1 VSVNTPTGRSPE
13 TGARWI
19 GDDQIGVAR
28 FPLLDLGVHD
38 LCAAVGEVG
47 CGVGARGRRTLDDD
61 HPGPLEHRGEQPDP
75 AVRVD
80 DGVGIGEVRARLG
93 NRCHQQ
99 LSGGRAGLEERRRAD
114 LEIPSG
120 DVLVD
125 DRAGPDTDVG
135 GHVEELDITIGHPRR
150 AFAAGVP
157 HPETD
162 LSVTANLHRRQ
173 EILQARMTD
182 GTGVELDDVVR
193 GPTSQT
199 ESTPVDRPDE
209 AWSGR
214 PTAARSTRPRSPD
227 RRSSPVRRNAS
238 VTTAAFS
245 SSCAA
250 GATCCQVH
258 PPQPAAYAGH
268 GGSTRALDGS
278 STSATSARAKS
289 FFDCTTSIATD
300 SSGSAPRTN
309 TTRPSGIPGDRV
321 AAGGHLLGAH
331 HDRRHRTRL

>member
-1 VSVNTPTGRSPE
+1 
-13 TGARWI
+13 
-19 GDDQIGVAR
+19 VAR

-61 HPGPLEHRGEQPDP
+61 HSGPLEHRGKQPDP

-150 AFAAGVP
+150 AFPTGVP

-173 EILQARMTD
+173 KVLQARMTD

-199 ESTPVDRPDE
+199 ETTPVDGQAVGE
-209 AWSGR
+209 GLMV
-214 PTAARSTRPRSPD
+214 
-227 RRSSPVRRNAS
+227 SSPWLSRIHE
-238 VTTAAFS
+238 TTKQRVEREKQLTNPFSLRAALAFGAVYALVLVGARAAQAYFGPRGIYVAALFS
-245 SSCAA
+245 SIVDVDAITIALSRLGPGLDAWRAIAGAITLGLVMNTLVKLGIAIAA
-250 GATCCQVH
+250 GA
-258 PPQPAAYAGH
+258 PPFRRAVTMALGGTAIAG
-268 GGSTRALDGS
+268 AL
-278 STSATSARAKS
+278 
-289 FFDCTTSIATD
+289 
-300 SSGSAPRTN
+300 SGLAVYRWY
-309 TTRPSGIPGDRV
+309 
-321 AAGGHLLGAH
+321 
-331 HDRRHRTRL
+331 